1 MYRIA
6 MEQLQKNLFEGNLET
21 SNLILGKAR
30 PEDWEAMYRNVWSRP
45 ETARHMQWQVTTSPA
60 DAQARMTRTIAW
72 QKNHDTYLV
81 YEKSSGQAIG
91 FAGVEEIAPHIYQD
105 ASIALGPEYVGKGYG
120 KQILQLLL
128 KYCTTLGGKEFY
140 YSTRSTNQASRALAR
155 SCGLFYHHSEEK
167 TDSRSGVPYKLEV
180 YWKRLQPEPYT
191 AAKTEFL

>member
-1 MYRIA
+1 M
-6 MEQLQKNLFEGNLET
+6 
-21 SNLILGKAR
+21 
-30 PEDWEAMYRNVWSRP
+30 
-45 ETARHMQWQVTTSPA
+45 
-60 DAQARMTRTIAW
+60 AW

-128 KYCTTLGGKEFY
+128 KYCTALGGKEFY

-167 TDSRSGVPYKLEV
+167 TDSRSGAPYKLEV

-191 AAKTEFL
+191 AAKTDTVCTSASTAFPVSNM